1 MLPVAALGLALAG
14 VLLTLQFVRL
24 ARNDLGRDATAPF
37 IVGTSWQ
44 LDEWLTGQGIPV
56 SLTPGQ
62 GYDGQ
67 WYLGLAYDPL
77 LRNRVASTFDGPRYR
92 ARRPLTSQLGW
103 LLAAGQAPAIPVA
116 LLAVGLLA
124 TGLGC
129 AATGRLLAGH
139 GLSRWW
145 GLAFAA
151 IPGVAVGVIFGTAEP
166 AALGLAAVG
175 LSLAVEGRLLACGV
189 AFAAAGLAK
198 ETYLGFAAAVSGY
211 LLVAAGGTLGGRVR
225 RAAAVLLPGCFALAG
240 WWTYVAWRLPQDP
253 TDSSGIRA
261 FTMPFAGWVAA
272 LRVIASGRY
281 VPDAPVGPFGAV
293 ALVGS
298 FGLLVVAV
306 LLAARSRT
314 MLGWAG
320 LLFGVYGL
328 SVSAPLLQT
337 RFLSAMRT
345 LAPCLL
351 ATGLLV
357 LVTLPRLR
365 HPDLP
370 RTARIDG
377 SWSHRPP
384 PAESPA
390 ESPQAPPEAPTR
402 PPAGHPRTDARS
414 AG

>member
-44 LDEWLTGQGIPV
+44 LDERLTAQGIPV
-56 SLTPGQ
+56 TLTPGH

-77 LRNRVASTFDGPRYR
+77 LLDGTASTFDMPRYR
-92 ARRPLTSQLGW
+92 ARRPLASQLGW
-103 LLAAGQAPAIPVA
+103 LLAAGQAPAIPAA

-124 TGLGC
+124 SGLGC

-139 GLSRWW
+139 GLSRWS

-151 IPGVAVGVIFGTAEP
+151 VPGVAVGVMFGTAEP
-166 AALGLAAVG
+166 VALGLAALG
-175 LSLAVEGRLLACGV
+175 LSLAVERRMLAAGP
-189 AFAAAGLAK
+189 AFAAAGLTK
-198 ETYLGFAAAVSGY
+198 ETYLGFAAAVAGY
-211 LLVAAGGTLGGRVR
+211 LLVASGGTLRAR
-225 RAAAVLLPGCFALAG
+225 ARQAAAVLLPGCLVLAG
-240 WWTYVAWRLPQDP
+240 WWSYVAWRLPPNP

-261 FTMPFAGWVAA
+261 FSVPFAGWVAA
-272 LRVIASGRY
+272 LRAIAGGRY

-293 ALVGS
+293 ALVVS
-298 FGLLVVAV
+298 FGLLVAAV

-314 MLGWAG
+314 ILGWAG

-328 SVSAPLLQT
+328 SVSTSLLQT

-351 ATGLLV
+351 AAGLLV
-357 LVTLPRLR
+357 LVTVPGLR
-365 HPDLP
+365 RPGRIGGWWPDRRSP
-370 RTARIDG
+370 AE
-377 SWSHRPP
+377 P
-384 PAESPA
+384 PAEH
-390 ESPQAPPEAPTR
+390 PQAGAK
-402 PPAGHPRTDARS
+402 PAG
-414 AG
+414 